1 MNIFQ
6 NIQKAGWGL
15 LTATL
20 LLFACNK
27 LELAGVPN
35 VAPVQGTTPTIAT
48 LLDDPNFSI
57 LKAAVVRASLAA
69 PAGTPTLLQQ
79 LGNPAQRFTV
89 FAPDDAAF
97 IASGVPS
104 AAAVGT
110 LPVATVFGIVAYH
123 VVPQEIRSGSIV
135 TTFPNFQYPTIL
147 NPAPTVS
154 ALLRLTTFPSVR
166 SNGAWVNNIPI
177 TAVDIIA
184 VNGVVHKVAR
194 IVAPPTTDLWSRI
207 NTDADLTYLK
217 AAIQRADSGVAAG
230 SRLQAALDLGLNP
243 SAIASNLTIF
253 APTDAAMKAF
263 LTRAI
268 TGALMAQGLDQATA
282 FGQASFLVTT
292 YGTVLLTNPA
302 AISPA
307 LAAAL
312 SPTTVR
318 GLLAYHVISSQ
329 TGAFAPPGIR
339 VFSVNI
345 PTTPTAI
352 KTLLNSAVAVHP
364 GVMVQATFLPGL
376 PVVGAITVKGAANA
390 TASNVLISFTPPF
403 TSDLHHINGVIHKID
418 QVLIPQ

>member
-1 MNIFQ
+1 MNIFK

-20 LLFACNK
+20 LLSACNK

-35 VAPVQGTTPTIAT
+35 VPPVQGTTPTIAT

-57 LKAAVVRASLAA
+57 LKAAVIRASLAA
-69 PAGTPTLLQQ
+69 PTGTPTLLQQ

-110 LPVATVFGIVAYH
+110 LPVATVFAIVAYH

-194 IVAPPTTDLWSRI
+194 IVAPPSTDLWSRI
-207 NTDADLTYLK
+207 NMDADLTYLK

-253 APTDAAMKAF
+253 APTDAAMRSF
-263 LTRAI
+263 IIRAI

-307 LAAAL
+307 LAVAL

-352 KTLLNSAVAVHP
+352 KTLLNSAVRVHP

-418 QVLIPQ
+418 QVLLPQ

>member
-1 MNIFQ
+1 MNIFK

-20 LLFACNK
+20 LLSACNK

-35 VAPVQGTTPTIAT
+35 VPPVQGTTPTLAT

-57 LKAAVVRASLAA
+57 LKAAVTRAGLA
-69 PAGTPTLLQQ
+69 GSPTIMQQ

-97 IASGVPS
+97 IASGIPS
-104 AAAVGT
+104 AAAIGT
-110 LPVATVFGIVAYH
+110 FPVATVYGIVAYH
-123 VVPQEIRSGSIV
+123 IVPQEIRSGSII
-135 TTFPNFQYPTIL
+135 TTFPNFQYPSIL
-147 NPAPTVS
+147 NPAPAAS

-177 TAVDIIA
+177 TAVDITA
-184 VNGVVHKVAR
+184 VNGVLHKVSR
-194 IVAPPTTDLWSRI
+194 IIAPPSTDLWAKIS
-207 NTDADLTYLK
+207 TDAQLTYLK

-230 SRLQAALDLGLNP
+230 SRLQDALDLASNP
-243 SAIASNLTIF
+243 AAIGSNLTIF
-253 APTDAAMKAF
+253 APVDDAMKVF
-263 LTRAI
+263 LIRAI

-282 FGQASFLVTT
+282 FGQASFLVGT
-292 YGTVLLTNPA
+292 YGTLLLTNPA
-302 AISPA
+302 AISGS

-312 SPTTVR
+312 SPTTVK
-318 GLLAYHVISSQ
+318 GLLAYHIIGKQSGSY
-329 TGAFAPPGIR
+329 GPPGIR
-339 VFSVNI
+339 IFSVNC
-345 PTTPTAI
+345 PTTATAV
-352 KTLLNSAVAVHP
+352 KTLLNSAIAIHP
-364 GVMVQATFLPGL
+364 GIMVQATFVPGL

-418 QVLIPQ
+418 QVLLPQ

>member
-1 MNIFQ
+1 MNLFK
-6 NIQKAGWGL
+6 NIKNAGWGL

-20 LLFACNK
+20 FLSACNK

-35 VAPVQGTTPTIAT
+35 AVPVQGTTPTLAT
-48 LLDDPNFSI
+48 LLDDPSFSI
-57 LKAAVVRASLAA
+57 LKAAVERAGLAA
-69 PAGTPTLLQQ
+69 PAGRPTLLQQ

-89 FAPDDAAF
+89 FAPDDASF

-104 AAAVGT
+104 AAAIGT
-110 LPVATVFGIVAYH
+110 LPVATVFGIVSYH
-123 VVPQEIRSGSIV
+123 VVPQEIRSGSIA

-147 NPAPTVS
+147 NPNPAAS

-177 TAVDIIA
+177 TAVNINA
-184 VNGVVHKVAR
+184 VNGVLHKVAR
-194 IVAPPTTDLWSRI
+194 IVAPPSVDLWAAI
-207 NTDADLTYLK
+207 NADAQLTYLR
-217 AAIQRADSGVAAG
+217 AALQRADSGIAVGA
-230 SRLQAALDLGLNP
+230 RLQDALSIAANP
-243 SAIASNLTIF
+243 SAIGSNLTIF
-253 APTDAAMKAF
+253 APTDDAMKAF

-282 FGQASFLVTT
+282 FGQASFLVNSV
-292 YGTVLLTNPA
+292 GTLLLTNPG

-307 LAAAL
+307 LAVAL

-329 TGAFAPPGIR
+329 RGSFAPPGIR
-339 VFSVNI
+339 IFSVNI
-345 PTTPTAI
+345 PTTATLVR
-352 KTLLNSAVAVHP
+352 TLLNSVVAVHP
-364 GVMVQATFLPGL
+364 GVTVQATFVPGL

-403 TSDLHHINGVIHKID
+403 TSDLHQVNGVIHKID

>member
-1 MNIFQ
+1 MNLFK
-6 NIQKAGWGL
+6 NIKNAGWGL

-20 LLFACNK
+20 FLSACNK

-35 VAPVQGTTPTIAT
+35 AVPVQGTTPTLAT
-48 LLDDPNFSI
+48 LLDDPSFSI
-57 LKAAVVRASLAA
+57 LKAAVERAGLAA
-69 PAGTPTLLQQ
+69 PAGRPTLLQQ

-89 FAPDDAAF
+89 FAPDDASF

-104 AAAVGT
+104 AAAIGT
-110 LPVATVFGIVAYH
+110 LPVATVFGIVSYH
-123 VVPQEIRSGSIV
+123 VVPQEIRSGSIA

-147 NPAPTVS
+147 NPNPAAS

-177 TAVDIIA
+177 TAVNINA
-184 VNGVVHKVAR
+184 VNGVLHKVAR
-194 IVAPPTTDLWSRI
+194 IVAPPSVDLWAAISA
-207 NTDADLTYLK
+207 DAQLTYLR
-217 AAIQRADSGVAAG
+217 AALQRADSGIAVGA
-230 SRLQAALDLGLNP
+230 RLQDALSIAANP
-243 SAIASNLTIF
+243 SAIGSNLTIF
-253 APTDAAMKAF
+253 APTDDAMKAF

-282 FGQASFLVTT
+282 FGQASFLVNSV
-292 YGTVLLTNPA
+292 GTLLLTNPG

-307 LAAAL
+307 LAVAL

-329 TGAFAPPGIR
+329 RGSFAPPGIR
-339 VFSVNI
+339 IFSVNI
-345 PTTPTAI
+345 PTTATLVR
-352 KTLLNSAVAVHP
+352 TLLNSVVAVHP
-364 GVMVQATFLPGL
+364 GVTVQATFVPGL

-403 TSDLHHINGVIHKID
+403 TSDLHQVNGVIHKID

>member
-1 MNIFQ
+1 MNIFK

-20 LLFACNK
+20 LLSACNK

-57 LKAAVVRASLAA
+57 LKAAVIRASLAA
-69 PAGTPTLLQQ
+69 PTGTPTLLQQ

-110 LPVATVFGIVAYH
+110 LPVATVFAIVAYH

-194 IVAPPTTDLWSRI
+194 IIAPPITDLWSRI
-207 NTDADLTYLK
+207 NMDADLTYLK

-253 APTDAAMKAF
+253 APTDAAMRSF
-263 LTRAI
+263 ITRAI

-345 PTTPTAI
+345 PNTPTAI
-352 KTLLNSAVAVHP
+352 KTLLNSAVRVHP

-418 QVLIPQ
+418 QVLLPQ